1 MIVVE
6 VGISAI
12 IFCPIILFIVT
23 YILLR
28 NRMSSVARFGV
39 AADLTTFILFFSVPL
54 SISSLWGMQ
63 YSGIVFVVALF
74 IAIIFTYIDWKSKKE
89 IELLPLFKKIWRVLF
104 ILLSVTYFFVWLIGI
119 VQHILLTITN

>member
-1 MIVVE
+1 
-6 VGISAI
+6 
-12 IFCPIILFIVT
+12 
-23 YILLR
+23 
-28 NRMSSVARFGV
+28 MSSVARFGV